1 MVKEQWASTLD
12 DAWIVDYQIM
22 HQWPVE
28 ANSHARLTIG
38 DQVRTL
44 AQKEKTDE
52 EDVIMFYNAYSP
64 PTSFDVDED
73 GNAVQKNIQQST
85 AIKPLYLLANKL
97 GFDFAVVNTKY
108 SAVRQTNLSMDI
120 TARQTTLKS

>member
-1 MVKEQWASTLD
+1 MVKEQWASSLD

-85 AIKPLYLLANKL
+85 AIKPLKC
-97 GFDFAVVNTKY
+97 
-108 SAVRQTNLSMDI
+108 
-120 TARQTTLKS
+120 